1 MERNQIG
8 QRQDPQVPGPKTHS
22 VGGTRFCE
30 CCGNRLSANAKFC
43 PGCGTQVQQQP
54 QGTTTV
60 SRPAP
65 SAEQQMV
72 EQYKMNIKRIGD
84 MLRYRN
90 DIERG
95 YGPDGRNQI
104 EMAFN
109 IIKSQMDRLTQD
121 ISVTPVNDEIRV
133 VNRAANM
140 LLQKV
145 MYGPI
150 SNIVRDL
157 SVEMGV
163 LIFNWSRQTI
173 QSSEME
179 MKTQVIDRILR
190 GEKTMDD
197 TILVLRSLLDRA
209 KDSLRYTPASFELS
223 RHYLRSLEDE
233 E

>member
-1 MERNQIG
+1 MERDKIG
-8 QRQDPQVPGPKTHS
+8 RGPAPRVPGPGTHS

-30 CCGNRLSANAKFC
+30 CCGNGLSVNAKFC
-43 PGCGTQVQQQP
+43 PGCGTRVQKP
-54 QGTTTV
+54 QEV
-60 SRPAP
+60 APAPRPAP
-65 SAEQQMV
+65 SPEQQMV
-72 EQYKMNIKRIGD
+72 EQYRMNIKRIQD

-109 IIKSQMDRLTQD
+109 ILKSHMDRLTRD
-121 ISVTPVNDEIRV
+121 VLVTPANEEMQVI
-133 VNRAANM
+133 NRATNT

-150 SNIVRDL
+150 SNIVRDI

-173 QSSEME
+173 QNGELE

-190 GEKTMDD
+190 GEKTLDD

-209 KDSLRYTPASFELS
+209 RDTLRYTPASFELS
-223 RHYLRSLEDE
+223 RHYLRSLEE
-233 E
+233 EE